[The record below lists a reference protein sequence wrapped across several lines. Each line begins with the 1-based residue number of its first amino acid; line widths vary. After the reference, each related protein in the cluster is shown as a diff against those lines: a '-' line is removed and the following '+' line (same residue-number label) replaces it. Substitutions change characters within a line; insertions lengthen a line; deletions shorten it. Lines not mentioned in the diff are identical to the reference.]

1 MSSTGWDKFWK
12 DQRQS
17 FYAVM
22 KIATGYFVTQLQ
34 KVYHLKPTDD
44 IFDYGCGPGFVADSL
59 AAKNIQITGAD
70 INEFFIEEC
79 RKNHPASPF
88 MLITTDIA
96 ANKKILEEQL
106 KERKFDFIILLSV
119 SQYLENANALEE
131 LIRLLR
137 TYLKEKGR
145 LIVADVL
152 DENTSSMR
160 DAFALFIHC
169 IKKGRIGAFI
179 GFISYLLF
187 SSYRT
192 ISKQNKLLLVS
203 EPAIRNMAKRNNLQ
217 CEKVKGLTLQVSRSN
232 YILSHS
238 PVKSSG

>member
-34 KVYHLKPTDD
+34 KLYQLKPTDA

-59 AAKNIQITGAD
+59 ADKNIRITGAD
-70 INEFFIEEC
+70 INEFFIGEC
-79 RKNHPASPF
+79 RKNHPASLF
-88 MLITTDIA
+88 ILITTDVA

-106 KERKFDFIILLSV
+106 KDRKFDFIILLSV
-119 SQYLENANALEE
+119 AQYLNNVSDLEAL
-131 LIRLLR
+131 IGLLR
-137 TYLKEKGR
+137 TYMNESSR

-152 DENTSSMR
+152 DEHTSSMR
-160 DAFALFIHC
+160 DAFALFMHC
-169 IKKGRIGAFI
+169 IKKGRIGAFV
-179 GFISYLLF
+179 GFMSYLMF

-192 ISKQNKLLLVS
+192 ISKQNKLLQVP
-203 EPAIRNMAKRNNLQ
+203 EQAMRDMAKRNELQ
-217 CEKVKGLTLQVSRSN
+217 CEKVKGLTLQISRSN
-232 YILSHS
+232 YILSKK
-238 PVKSSG
+238 V